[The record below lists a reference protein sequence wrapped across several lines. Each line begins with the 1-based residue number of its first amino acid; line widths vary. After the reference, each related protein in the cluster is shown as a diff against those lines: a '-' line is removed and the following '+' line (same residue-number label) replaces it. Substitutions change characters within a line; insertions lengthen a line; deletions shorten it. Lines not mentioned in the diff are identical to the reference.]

1 MLSDTKANAEKKT
14 KRKEVLIIMKAV
26 NYDSFSLLSI
36 KKGSGQ
42 KNQPT
47 TINEV
52 ESGLI
57 RREELL

>member
-1 MLSDTKANAEKKT
+1 
-14 KRKEVLIIMKAV
+14 MKAV

-42 KNQPT
+42 NNQPT